1 MLNSVTSSSIDSGW
15 LKTMATENWNAVV
28 CLSTIW
34 GHFGI
39 FPQLIILIFSL
50 MYVDVYA
57 FERLRCCA
65 CIRRNVGWQKCYN
78 PIIEWASLT
87 SLCAPN
93 MKKVVFTCA
102 HVILNMFYFVFILCS
117 IFILEPTLFLSLSI
131 ITYFVIVTKS
141 VLWHHYVPNIYH
153 SVVNINGRV
162 LFINMLCWCIAYVV
176 KSNIPIQNIPSADR
190 ACVST
195 HVSPATQPKFVSIP
209 SIYKYIYANIDCR
222 INWAEK

>member
-1 MLNSVTSSSIDSGW
+1 
-15 LKTMATENWNAVV
+15 
-28 CLSTIW
+28 
-34 GHFGI
+34 
-39 FPQLIILIFSL
+39 

-162 LFINMLCWCIAYVV
+162 LFINMLCWCIADVV